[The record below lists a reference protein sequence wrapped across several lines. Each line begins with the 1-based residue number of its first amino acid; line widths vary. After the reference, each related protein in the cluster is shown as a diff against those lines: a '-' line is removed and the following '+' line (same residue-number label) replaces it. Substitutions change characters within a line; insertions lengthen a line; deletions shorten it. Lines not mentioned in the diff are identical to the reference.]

1 MMIVIS
7 DNDHVNLAQ
16 EEAVFQKAGMDFTLY
31 QCHTEEEAIQQ
42 LKGAEI
48 ILNQYTPPDPPGHP
62 GSAPRTENDCP
73 LWCGGR

>member
-1 MMIVIS
+1 MKIVIS

-48 ILNQYTPPDPPGHP
+48 ILNI
-62 GSAPRTENDCP
+62 CP
-73 LWCGGR
+73 IVI